1 MTAEDLL
8 HQIHSAGIHL
18 VLTERGT
25 IKAAGDDAALDKW
38 TPVMR
43 RRKPELID
51 LLRLWSELESA
62 VQACC
67 DARGDDEKNRL
78 ALLADCRQEPADKWS
93 WFIWYFHQE
102 CAKWTH

>member
-25 IKAAGDDAALDKW
+25 IKAAGGDAALDKW

-43 RRKPELID
+43 SRKPELID

-93 WFIWYFHQE
+93 WFIWYFQE
-102 CAKWTH
+102 EIAKWTH

>member
-1 MTAEDLL
+1 VLVQKLL
-8 HQIHSAGIHL
+8 YRIQSDGIRL
-18 VLTERGT
+18 EPTERGT
-25 IKAAGDDAALDKW
+25 LKVFGDDGAVNKW

-43 RRKPELID
+43 NRKPELID

-93 WFIWYFHQE
+93 WFIWYFQE
-102 CAKWTH
+102 EVAKWTH